1 MSQQI
6 IRSAKYNKVSNN
18 EVHDSEN
25 VFLFEPKTDY
35 PKKKTIK
42 TKKILTLIGIL
53 AIVCTIASMI
63 AIILSQI
70 WSIEVPCNKSNCTKF
85 TANSSSFSLKHMVL
99 SISHLLY
106 LREKN
111 NWFLF
116 NLHFSNN

>member
-18 EVHDSEN
+18 EGHYSKN
-25 VFLFEPKTDY
+25 VFLFEPEMNN

-42 TKKILTLIGIL
+42 TKKILTLIEIL
-53 AIVCTIASMI
+53 AIVFTIASII
-63 AIILSQI
+63 AIILWRI
-70 WSIEVPCNKSNCTKF
+70 WSIEVPCNKSNCAKF

-106 LREKN
+106 LRKKE
-111 NWFLF
+111 
-116 NLHFSNN
+116 